1 MTGVDV
7 LRVLLS
13 GSFGMVQERLNAI
26 SDQEWNQRAF
36 PSTSKPGFILW
47 HCARILDWTIHSAI
61 QGIAEVA
68 DSSTWQGRFAREAC
82 YGAGIADSLAD
93 EVTAS
98 TSRTEV
104 AAYLRDVRAAV
115 MDWFAKQTESSLDAA
130 PPLKTNQANRAGYL
144 DPNIWA
150 EVEDL
155 DGLPGWQL
163 LLRPAGAHIRR
174 HMGEYDVLVGAMRSR
189 TTTRA

>member
-1 MTGVDV
+1 MISSRADKWWL
-7 LRVLLS
+7 LRPRR
-13 GSFGMVQERLNAI
+13 GQ
-26 SDQEWNQRAF
+26 
-36 PSTSKPGFILW
+36 
-47 HCARILDWTIHSAI
+47 LD
-61 QGIAEVA
+61 
-68 DSSTWQGRFAREAC
+68 
-82 YGAGIADSLAD
+82 
-93 EVTAS
+93 
-98 TSRTEV
+98 SR
-104 AAYLRDVRAAV
+104 
-115 MDWFAKQTESSLDAA
+115 WSAKQTESSLDAA

-163 LLRPAGAHIRR
+163 LLRPAGANIRR

>member
-47 HCARILDWTIHSAI
+47 HCARILDWTIHSAL

-150 EVEDL
+150 EVEISMACR
-155 DGLPGWQL
+155 DGSCCCDP
-163 LLRPAGAHIRR
+163 RARISDAT
-174 HMGEYDVLVGAMRSR
+174 MGEYDVLVGAMRSR

>member
-1 MTGVDV
+1 
-7 LRVLLS
+7 
-13 GSFGMVQERLNAI
+13 
-26 SDQEWNQRAF
+26 
-36 PSTSKPGFILW
+36 
-47 HCARILDWTIHSAI
+47 
-61 QGIAEVA
+61 
-68 DSSTWQGRFAREAC
+68 
-82 YGAGIADSLAD
+82 
-93 EVTAS
+93 
-98 TSRTEV
+98 
-104 AAYLRDVRAAV
+104 

>member
-155 DGLPGWQL
+155 DGLPGSEL

>member
-1 MTGVDV
+1 DSMQSVTRSGTSARSLRRASLGSSSGTARASSTGPFTPHSRALPRSPTRPRGKGV
-7 LRVLLS
+7 LR
-13 GSFGMVQERLNAI
+13 A
-26 SDQEWNQRAF
+26 
-36 PSTSKPGFILW
+36 KP
-47 HCARILDWTIHSAI
+47 
-61 QGIAEVA
+61 
-68 DSSTWQGRFAREAC
+68 
-82 YGAGIADSLAD
+82 
-93 EVTAS
+93 VTAQGS
-98 TSRTEV
+98 QTPSRTKSPHRRPGQRV

-115 MDWFAKQTESSLDAA
+115 MDWFAKQTESSLNAA

>member
-47 HCARILDWTIHSAI
+47 HCARILDWTIHSAL

-155 DGLPGWQL
+155 DGLPGSEL

>member
-47 HCARILDWTIHSAI
+47 HCARILDWTIHSAL

-82 YGAGIADSLAD
+82 YGAGIADCLAD

-155 DGLPGWQL
+155 DGLPGSEL